1 MKVVSI
7 REAAREPF
15 IHLVF
20 AGPNV
25 TGKEHAHDNGEVK
38 VNMVNSGNGAR
49 NKFHAHDSE
58 QMLIVVTGEG
68 IVATESEEHIV
79 TQGDVIFIP
88 PGVPH
93 WRGASTH
100 VEFSHIF
107 VSPSDSLGDERED

>member
-7 REAAREPF
+7 HEAARKPF
-15 IHLVF
+15 IHPVF
-20 AGPNV
+20 TGPNV
-25 TGKEHAHDNGEVK
+25 TRKEHAPDNNEFK
-38 VNMVNSGNGAR
+38 VNMVNFGNGVR

-58 QMLIVVTGEG
+58 QILIVITGEG

-88 PGVPH
+88 PGEPH
-93 WRGASTH
+93 WHGATSH

-107 VSPSDSLGDERED
+107 VSKSDYVQTRLED

>member
-1 MKVVSI
+1 MKIVSI
-7 REAAREPF
+7 HEAARRPY
-15 IHLVF
+15 IHPVF
-20 AGPNV
+20 TGPYV
-25 TGKEHAHDNGEVK
+25 TRKEHAPDNKEVK
-38 VNMVNSGNGAR
+38 GNMVNSGNGAR

-68 IVATESEEHIV
+68 IVATENEEHIV